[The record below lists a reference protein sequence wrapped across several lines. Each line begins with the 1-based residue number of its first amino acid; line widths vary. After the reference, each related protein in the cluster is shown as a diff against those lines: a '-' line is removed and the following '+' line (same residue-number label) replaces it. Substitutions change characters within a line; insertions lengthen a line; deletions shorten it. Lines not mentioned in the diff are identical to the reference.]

1 MMKDGIYIV
10 YIAFLVAEFIKILI
24 YANNSVCDNLS
35 QNGHKNELFKVTKY
49 GISVQQGRNFAGL

>member
-24 YANNSVCDNLS
+24 YANNSVNVIS

-49 GISVQQGRNFAGL
+49 GISVQQGRNLAGL